1 MFDSLLQ
8 VIARKFGLGD
18 KASWVLSALLGLMF
32 NKNKGGL
39 SGFLDKLTGDG
50 LGEIVSSWVGKGEPM
65 AVNST
70 QIKSA
75 IGGDFISSLAS
86 KLGLASGPV
95 GLAIAHML
103 PKIVS
108 ALTPD
113 GIIPDSIPAAIA
125 HYIKDDDQAPVAVAT
140 PEPQTQYQQ
149 EDNSESSGFSWWW
162 LLLPLFLL
170 LGFCTLKQPTEP
182 TVAVDPVVEPVVA
195 PEPAVAAPVI
205 PSINSSLSI
214 SNDAD
219 IFNVSGTVGDNVTKD
234 SVMGTLKTILGS
246 DKVTGDITVDP
257 AAKDAGWLSNLA
269 GIISA
274 LKGTPGA
281 NLDFDGN
288 NIVLGGN
295 MEQGVIDGL
304 MEKLT
309 SFFGGNGFNISSQ
322 AVVSQAPALADT
334 VQELATDTV
343 DSGEKA
349 LQDMVASGTVTAENL
364 VSALNEAGINFST
377 GSFNI
382 TSGSTAALRSAAE
395 AINVAPAGTQ
405 IEVGG
410 HTDNTGSSQT
420 NARLS
425 QQRAQA
431 VVDALVDM
439 GVDVSVLSAKGYGDS
454 QPIADNSS
462 REGRYQN
469 RRMEFSLQ

>member
-1 MFDSLLQ
+1 MFDSLIQ

-18 KASWVLSALLGLMF
+18 KASWVLSALLELMF
-32 NKNKGGL
+32 NKSKGGL
-39 SGFLDKLTGDG
+39 SGFLDKLTSDG

-95 GLAIAHML
+95 GMAIAYML

-113 GIIPDSIPAAIA
+113 GVIPDSIPAAIA
-125 HYIKDDDQAPVAVAT
+125 HYIKDDDQAPVAAAI

-149 EDNSESSGFSWWW
+149 EDNSESSGVSWWW

-182 TVAVDPVVEPVVA
+182 TVAVDPAVKSVVA
-195 PEPAVAAPVI
+195 PELVAPAPAI
-205 PSINSSLSI
+205 PSINSHLSI
-214 SNDAD
+214 DNDAD
-219 IFNVSGTVGDNVTKD
+219 IFNVSGTVGDNATKE
-234 SVMGTLKTILGS
+234 SVMSTLKTILGS
-246 DKVTGDITVDP
+246 DKVMGDILVDP

-274 LKGTPGA
+274 LKATPGA
-281 NLDFDGN
+281 SLDFDGN

-295 MEQGVIDGL
+295 MEQGVIDSL
-304 MEKLT
+304 MEKLIGI
-309 SFFGGNGFNISSQ
+309 FGGNGFNISSQ
-322 AVVSQAPALADT
+322 AVVSEAPASADAVQELVADT
-334 VQELATDTV
+334 VDT
-343 DSGEKA
+343 GKKA
-349 LQDMVASGTVTAENL
+349 LQDIVASGTVTGESL
-364 VSALNEAGINFST
+364 VSALNNASINFST
-377 GSFNI
+377 GSFNV
-382 TSGSTAALRSAAE
+382 TPGSIPALRSAAE
-395 AINVAPAGTQ
+395 AINIAPAGTK

-431 VVDALVDM
+431 VVDALVGM
-439 GVDVSVLSAKGYGDS
+439 GVSDSVLTAKGYGDS
-454 QPIADNSS
+454 QPIADNST

-469 RRMEFSLQ
+469 RRMEFTLQ